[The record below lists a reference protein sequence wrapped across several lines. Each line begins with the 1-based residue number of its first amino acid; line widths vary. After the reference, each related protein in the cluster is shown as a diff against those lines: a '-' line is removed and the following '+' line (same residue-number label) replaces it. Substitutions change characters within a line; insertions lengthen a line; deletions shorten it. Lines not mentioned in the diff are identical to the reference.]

1 MEAAS
6 ADAPVLRAEK
16 LHRWFGGVHAV
27 DDIELEVRTGSL
39 HAIIGPNGSGK
50 TTLFN
55 LITGHTK
62 PSSGRVWFENADITG
77 MSYHQVVRRGVAKSY
92 QITMVFPQLTVL
104 ENVRIAAQSA
114 QWPYVFWRPAGRMRG
129 PVHRATEV
137 LERVGLVGRRHEVAG
152 NLSHGDLR
160 RLDLAIALATRP
172 RLLLL
177 DEPMAGMGPTE
188 TWETVELIRE
198 LSRDLTILL
207 IEHKIEVVLGMADRI
222 SVLHFGKKLFEGP
235 SDEVRGHPDVQE
247 VYLAGAL

>member
-1 MEAAS
+1 ME
-6 ADAPVLRAEK
+6 DALILRTEG

-27 DDIELEVRTGSL
+27 DGIDLELRPGSL

-50 TTLFN
+50 STLFN
-55 LITGHTK
+55 LITGHTR
-62 PSSGRVWFENADITG
+62 PTSGRVWFQGQEITG
-77 MSYHQVVRRGVAKSY
+77 LPYHQVVRRGIAKSY
-92 QITMVFPQLTVL
+92 QITTVFPRLTAL

-114 QWPYVFWRPAGRMRG
+114 GRRYVFWRRAGGMK
-129 PVHRATEV
+129 ATVGQADEV
-137 LERVGLVGRRHEVAG
+137 LARVGLSAHRDELAG

-177 DEPMAGMGPTE
+177 DEPMAGMGPRE
-188 TWETVELIRE
+188 TWETVELVRA
-198 LSRDLTILL
+198 LSRDLTVLL

-222 SVLHFGKKLFEGP
+222 TVLHFGKKLVEGTP
-235 SDEVRGHPDVQE
+235 EEVRGHPEVQE